1 LCLFQRSDAPLSAEL
16 LSGASKRH
24 PAGIYAQGRTTG
36 RAMAEVADDE
46 WVDPAEL
53 GQPKLFMPVELR
65 PLSAPVLRS
74 DLLQHHSLTT
84 IEVLKMAAG
93 SNPSFITPADL
104 VALHAGWPQV
114 RLK

>member
-1 LCLFQRSDAPLSAEL
+1 
-16 LSGASKRH
+16 
-24 PAGIYAQGRTTG
+24 
-36 RAMAEVADDE
+36 MAEVADDE